1 MYIKKINKTYCSTEE
16 IENKMRVTNVRSH
29 VSYQKVVRFESNENN
44 ENN

>member
-16 IENKMRVTNVRSH
+16 IENKMRVANVRSH